1 VAAAEKKKTSK
12 LDGLRNILCDWE
24 PRLLM
29 QQFHPGEK
37 AVFAGVYKV
46 VHGSNHEL
54 PHYVTVLR
62 GDTFPVCAGC
72 GRHVIFE
79 IAISATR
86 LHAHAQFQHTALP
99 TDDDPN

>member
-1 VAAAEKKKTSK
+1 
-12 LDGLRNILCDWE
+12 
-24 PRLLM
+24 M

-54 PHYVTVLR
+54 PHYVTVLID
-62 GDTFPVCAGC
+62 DTFPVCTGC
-72 GRHVIFE
+72 GRHVRFE
-79 IAISATR
+79 IAIWATR

-99 TDDDPN
+99 TDDDAN

>member
-1 VAAAEKKKTSK
+1 
-12 LDGLRNILCDWE
+12 
-24 PRLLM
+24 M

-54 PHYVTVLR
+54 PHYVTVLS
-62 GDTFPVCAGC
+62 GDTFPACVGC
-72 GRHVIFE
+72 GRHVRFE

-86 LHAHAQFQHTALP
+86 LHAHAQFQQTTP
-99 TDDDPN
+99 QTDDESN

>member
-1 VAAAEKKKTSK
+1 
-12 LDGLRNILCDWE
+12 
-24 PRLLM
+24 M

-54 PHYVTVLR
+54 PHYVTVLS

-72 GRHVIFE
+72 GGHVRFE

-86 LHAHAQFQHTALP
+86 VHSHAQFQQAAPRTQEEP
-99 TDDDPN
+99 